1 MKKRWVAV
9 VFLLA
14 LMICGMANA
23 YAGIQANEIIDTA
36 QVVLSASTKKAAF
49 TMRTKVAC
57 NVLSVTSYSL
67 YKSNGSVVTSG
78 SITSTS
84 SGMRYSKSV
93 DFSGYIT
100 SGNSYY
106 VTAVFNADGETKN
119 ASSATVSY

>member
-1 MKKRWVAV
+1 MNKSRVA
-9 VFLLA
+9 LA
-14 LMICGMANA
+14 LILLLIM
-23 YAGIQANEIIDTA
+23 GISS
-36 QVVLSASTKKAAF
+36 VVLAGVKSSAVIISANVTLSSSTKKAAF
-49 TMRTKVAC
+49 TMTTKVAC

-67 YKSNGSVVTSG
+67 YKSNGSVVTSV
-78 SITSTS
+78 SISSTS

>member
-1 MKKRWVAV
+1 MNKSRVA
-9 VFLLA
+9 LA
-14 LMICGMANA
+14 LILLLIM
-23 YAGIQANEIIDTA
+23 GISS
-36 QVVLSASTKKAAF
+36 VVLAGVKSSAVIISANVTLSSSTKKAAF
-49 TMRTKVAC
+49 TMTTKVAC
-57 NVLSVTSYSL
+57 NVLSATSYSL
-67 YKSNGSVVTSG
+67 YNSNGSVVTSG
-78 SITSTS
+78 SISSTS

>member
-1 MKKRWVAV
+1 MKKRGLFVAFV
-9 VFLLA
+9 LILMLA
-14 LMICGMANA
+14 SATHS
-23 YAGIQANEIIDTA
+23 YASIQASDVIDSA
-36 QVVLSASTKKAAF
+36 RVNLSTSTKKAAF
-49 TMRTKVAC
+49 TMTAKVNC
-57 NVLSVTSYSL
+57 DVLSVTSYTL
-67 YKSNGSVVTSG
+67 YKSNGAVVTSG
-78 SITSTS
+78 SISSTS

>member
-1 MKKRWVAV
+1 MNKSRVA
-9 VFLLA
+9 LA
-14 LMICGMANA
+14 LILLLIM
-23 YAGIQANEIIDTA
+23 GISS
-36 QVVLSASTKKAAF
+36 VVLAGVKSSAVIISANVTLSSSTKKAAF
-49 TMRTKVAC
+49 TMTTKVAC

-67 YKSNGSVVTSG
+67 YKSNGSVVTSV
-78 SITSTS
+78 SISSTS

-106 VTAVFNADGETKN
+106 VTAVFNADGETKY

>member
-1 MKKRWVAV
+1 M
-9 VFLLA
+9 
-14 LMICGMANA
+14 
-23 YAGIQANEIIDTA
+23 T
-36 QVVLSASTKKAAF
+36 
-49 TMRTKVAC
+49 TKVAC

-67 YKSNGSVVTSG
+67 YKSNGSVVASG

-106 VTAVFNADGETKN
+106 VTAVFKADGETKY

>member
-1 MKKRWVAV
+1 MNKSRV
-9 VFLLA
+9 VLA
-14 LMICGMANA
+14 LILLLIMGISSVAFAGVKSSAVIISANV
-23 YAGIQANEIIDTA
+23 T
-36 QVVLSASTKKAAF
+36 LSSSTKKAAF
-49 TMRTKVAC
+49 AMTTKVAC

>member
-1 MKKRWVAV
+1 MNKSRVA
-9 VFLLA
+9 LA
-14 LMICGMANA
+14 LILLLIM
-23 YAGIQANEIIDTA
+23 GISS
-36 QVVLSASTKKAAF
+36 VVLAGVKSSAVIISANVTLSSSTKKAAF
-49 TMRTKVAC
+49 TMTTKVAC

-78 SITSTS
+78 SISSTS

-106 VTAVFNADGETKN
+106 
-119 ASSATVSY
+119 

>member
-1 MKKRWVAV
+1 MNKSRVA
-9 VFLLA
+9 LA
-14 LMICGMANA
+14 LILLLIM
-23 YAGIQANEIIDTA
+23 GISS
-36 QVVLSASTKKAAF
+36 VVLAGVKSSAVIISANVTLSSSTKKAAF
-49 TMRTKVAC
+49 TMTTKVAC

-78 SITSTS
+78 SISSTS

-106 VTAVFNADGETKN
+106 VTAVFSADGETKN
-119 ASSATVSY
+119 AFSATVSY

>member
-1 MKKRWVAV
+1 MKLLKSIQIAQIALFSKPYLFSALI
-9 VFLLA
+9 FLRILS
-14 LMICGMANA
+14 
-23 YAGIQANEIIDTA
+23 

-57 NVLSVTSYSL
+57 NVLSVTSYTL
-67 YKSNGSVVTSG
+67 YKSNGSVVASG

-106 VTAVFNADGETKN
+106 ITAVFNADGETKN